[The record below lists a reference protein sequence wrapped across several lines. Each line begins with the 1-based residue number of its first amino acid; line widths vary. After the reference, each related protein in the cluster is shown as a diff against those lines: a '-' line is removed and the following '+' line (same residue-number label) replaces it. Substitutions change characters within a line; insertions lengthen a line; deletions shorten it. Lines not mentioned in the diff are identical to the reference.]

1 MQPVTLPELKTL
13 WCICR
18 LYSEWAVEVCL
29 MILGQI
35 PLLIQLLLSSL
46 CTLLDLQVIF
56 RDSGLFS
63 FLYDTSSVQL
73 SHDVG
78 LYISSL
84 PSFPLS
90 FFPSPS
96 FLSPLLSPSPLPPP
110 PPHPPS
116 FPFSSLSP
124 STSQP
129 GSQDLLKAE
138 CVSWTC
144 IHIESSVVVVTM
156 GNQDSM
162 YLVYM

>member
-1 MQPVTLPELKTL
+1 MQPVTLSELKTL

-18 LYSEWAVEVCL
+18 LYREWAVEVCL

-63 FLYDTSSVQL
+63 FLYETSSVQL

-78 LYISSL
+78 LYISPR

-90 FFPSPS
+90 FFPSPPS
-96 FLSPLLSPSPLPPP
+96 SLPFFPPLLFPPPPPSPSPLFLL
-110 PPHPPS
+110 PHHNPVAK
-116 FPFSSLSP
+116 
-124 STSQP
+124 T
-129 GSQDLLKAE
+129 
-138 CVSWTC
+138 
-144 IHIESSVVVVTM
+144 
-156 GNQDSM
+156 
-162 YLVYM
+162 Y